1 MKLKTRLVIA
11 FLVIILVPF
20 LLFSVVFWGFTRF
33 QRHAIE
39 QNYGVSVSVENISDS
54 MRLIGQTTQG
64 IFEDLTRQSD
74 SDPRQFLQE
83 SYLELI
89 NEKLLEKHSYL
100 LVRKD
105 GELFYNGSGDD
116 VGRLLEALPKF
127 RGFSST
133 PDGGSYI
140 GRDIRV
146 FVKQLDVEVPRTG
159 TEVVPE
165 EADGSTNSGMTSE
178 EGVSS
183 TKSSTMSKEESS
195 ELSVFIVSSV
205 SEIIAQNGRLVLDLL
220 ISIVVILIFAAFL
233 MIVWIYT
240 GVHTPLQKLSEAT
253 HRIKEEDF
261 DFELDVKGKDEISEL
276 CRDFDEMR
284 QRLKDLDEEKK
295 AFDRQSKEL
304 ISNISHDLKTPITAV
319 KGYVEGIMDGVAD
332 TPEKMDR
339 YIRTIYIKANDM
351 DRLIN
356 ELTFYSKI
364 DTNKIPYNFNR
375 IDVAEYFDDCAE
387 EVGLEM
393 RERSIVFSYIN
404 TVEPGTLIIA
414 DAEQLKR
421 VINNIIGN
429 SVKYMDKDK
438 KYVQL
443 RVMDVGDF
451 VQVELEDNGKGI
463 PNQELVSIFDRF
475 YRTDQSR
482 NSAQGGSGIG
492 LSIVKKIVE
501 DHGGRIWATSK
512 VGEGT
517 VMHFVVRK
525 YVSSV

>member
-1 MKLKTRLVIA
+1 MKLKTRLIIA

-20 LLFSVVFWGFTRF
+20 LLFSVVFWGFTKF
-33 QRHAIE
+33 QKSAIE
-39 QNYGVSVSVENISDS
+39 RNYGVSVSVENISDS
-54 MRLIGQTTQG
+54 IRLIGQTTQG
-64 IFEDLTRQSD
+64 IFERLEEQSQSD
-74 SDPRQFLQE
+74 PQQLLQD
-83 SYLELI
+83 SYLDQI
-89 NEKLLEKHSYL
+89 NGEL
-100 LVRKD
+100 LVRHSFLLVRRND
-105 GELFYNGSGDD
+105 ELFYNGSGED
-116 VGRLLEALPKF
+116 VSRLFHALPRF
-127 RGFSST
+127 RSFSST

-140 GRDIRV
+140 GKDIRM
-146 FVKQLDVEVPRTG
+146 FVKQLDVEIP
-159 TEVVPE
+159 
-165 EADGSTNSGMTSE
+165 DGG
-178 EGVSS
+178 
-183 TKSSTMSKEESS
+183 EESS
-195 ELSVFIVSSV
+195 DSDEISIFVVSSV
-205 SEIIAQNGRLVLDLL
+205 SEIVAQNGRLVLDLL
-220 ISIVVILIFAAFL
+220 ISIVAILILAAFL

-240 GVHTPLQKLSEAT
+240 GIHTPLQKLSEAT

-364 DTNKIPYNFNR
+364 DTNRIPYNFNR
-375 IDVAEYFDDCAE
+375 IDVTEYFDDCAE

-393 RERSIVFSYIN
+393 RERSIIFSYIN
-404 TVEPGTLIIA
+404 TVEAGTLIIA

-451 VQVELEDNGKGI
+451 IQVELEDNGKGI

-512 VGEGT
+512 VNEGT
-517 VMHFVVRK
+517 VMHFVIRK
-525 YVSSV
+525 YSI